1 MRVTTTTQIRRQ
13 INQRTQRFRNVG
25 DQVSVLQALDLLQM
39 SLRRAHQRQLLPPST
54 AHGLIA
60 TSRLVTRM
68 HEQGLWT
75 SALALAVHR
84 TRAEGTW
91 CTSQE
96 PYTDRT
102 LRMRLKA
109 PNVRSATTAM
119 HQGQGKEGPRRVLT
133 HAISPHLWTGPI
145 LDLSAVDRTRLR
157 VEEAGTGAW
166 ELADTVLA
174 EAVTDQL
181 VELHTLAS
189 HPAAA
194 L

>member
-1 MRVTTTTQIRRQ
+1 MTTTTQIRR
-13 INQRTQRFRNVG
+13 RTQRMKHVG
-25 DQVSVLQALDLLQM
+25 EQVSVLQALDLLHM
-39 SLRRAHQRQLLPPST
+39 GLRRAHQRQLLPPSDQ
-54 AHGLIA
+54 GFIA
-60 TSRLVTRM
+60 TGRLVRRM

-75 SALALAVHR
+75 SVLALAMHR

-91 CTSQE
+91 CTNQE
-96 PYTDRT
+96 PCTDRA

-109 PNVRSATTAM
+109 PDVRSATTAM
-119 HQGQGKEGPRRVLT
+119 CQDQGEEGPRRVLV
-133 HAISPHLWTGPI
+133 HAISPHLWAGPI